1 MYKRGDNLSDYIG
14 EIISNLF
21 IFLIKLAFALLFLIV
36 SISGIINNQ
45 TDIITTIISILVVIV
60 LFYFSTKN
68 IKKIR
73 NNIIIIKT
81 SGRFNIYLKNIGQ
94 LILFITAF
102 SIVPVIFII
111 EKDNNVVNKLR
122 QTYPTLVIIGFV
134 LGITIN
140 IIDSI
145 LSSHTKNKNIL
156 IRYDKYNK

>member
-73 NNIIIIKT
+73 NNIIKIKT

-111 EKDNNVVNKLR
+111 EKDNNIVNKLSP
-122 QTYPTLVIIGFV
+122 TYPTFIIIGFV

>member
-73 NNIIIIKT
+73 NNIIKIKT

-111 EKDNNVVNKLR
+111 EKDNNLVNKLR

>member
-73 NNIIIIKT
+73 NNIIKIKT

-111 EKDNNVVNKLR
+111 EKDNNLVNKLR
-122 QTYPTLVIIGFV
+122 QTYPTFIIIGFV